1 MEMTT
6 ETLCDID
13 FLRRLLRDAP
23 YDPRRGVGC
32 LGRRVRVSTPVEGLP
47 SALVPDEM
55 RADKEYR
62 AARSDSVAWR
72 RLRCRYDFEYWACEC
87 VTVKDKQ
94 SYRDIPFRLN
104 APQRRVLE
112 VLEVDRRAGLPVRI
126 ILLKARQWGGSTLV
140 QMYMAWIQCVHRRNW
155 NSVICAHV
163 KDTSLNIRGMYT
175 KMLER
180 YPAELWEGDE
190 EAAFRPYERSGGV
203 RVIAGRDCRV
213 TIGSSECPDSVRGGD
228 YAMAHLS
235 ETAFWR
241 SSPTR
246 SPRAVI
252 QAVCGSIALV
262 PYSFVAIE
270 STACGTGDYFHTEWV
285 RSKSG
290 EGDKHAVF
298 VPWQEIDFY
307 RLEGDDATAILGTM
321 SAHERWLWAHGCTSD
336 NLRWYRRKR
345 REFESDEQFYAEFPP
360 DDILAFTSA
369 QNVVFPA
376 DAVERLRAGC
386 HAAARTG
393 EVSAD
398 GSRFTDDASGRMKV
412 WEEPSRTGRYV
423 VAVDVGG
430 RSASAD
436 WSVIA
441 VFDISGDMPRVAAQW
456 RGHIDHDLLAA
467 KSVAVARYY
476 RDAFLVIESNTFE
489 TAQYGGGADSNLFVL
504 NRISEQ
510 YANLYTR
517 RTFDSL
523 TRTYSSR
530 IGFHTNVSTKAMVIA
545 GLVEAV
551 RDGLYVERDAE
562 ACHELSVYEQLPNG
576 AYAAK
581 QGHHDDI
588 LMTRARALHVIR
600 AGDVPAARLDAY
612 PQRPAW

>member
-1 MEMTT
+1 METRV
-6 ETLCDID
+6 EVLADID
-13 FLRRLLRDAP
+13 FMRRLFRDEP
-23 YDPRRGVGC
+23 YDPIRGIGC
-32 LGRRVRVSTPVEGLP
+32 MGRRDRVFTPVEGLP
-47 SALVPDEM
+47 SAFIPVEM
-55 RADKEYR
+55 HADSEYR
-62 AARSDSVAWR
+62 SARNDSVAWR
-72 RLRCRYDFEYWACEC
+72 RLRCRYDFEYWAAEC

-94 SYRDIPFRLN
+94 SYRDIPFILN
-104 APQRRVLE
+104 APQRRVLR
-112 VLEVDRRAGLPVRI
+112 VLEGDRRAGLPIRI

-175 KMLER
+175 KMLDR
-180 YPAELWEGDE
+180 YPRELWEGDE
-190 EAAFRPYERSGGV
+190 EPSFRPYERSGGV
-203 RVIAGRDCRV
+203 RSIAGRGCRV
-213 TIGSSECPDSVRGGD
+213 TIGSSECPDSVRGAD

-270 STACGTGDYFHTEWV
+270 STACGTGDYFHTEWM
-285 RSKSG
+285 RCKDG
-290 EGDKHAVF
+290 TGDKHAVF
-298 VPWQEIDFY
+298 VPWPEIDFY
-307 RLEGDDATAILGTM
+307 RLGGDDAEAILGSMTE
-321 SAHERWLWAHGCTSD
+321 HEEWLWMHGCASD

-360 DDILAFTSA
+360 DDVLAFASSQRAVFSSA
-369 QNVVFPA
+369 
-376 DAVERLRAGC
+376 AVERLRAGC
-386 HAAARTG
+386 TAPYTTG
-393 EVSAD
+393 DVSAD
-398 GSRFTDDASGRMKV
+398 GSRFTADSLGAMKV
-412 WEEPSRTGRYV
+412 WEAPSRTGRYV

-441 VFDISGDMPRVAAQW
+441 VMDISGEVPRVAAQW
-456 RGHIDHDLLAA
+456 RGHTDHDLLAA
-467 KSVAVARYY
+467 RSVAIARYY
-476 RDAFLVIESNTFE
+476 RNAFLIIESNTFE
-489 TAQYGGGADSNLFVL
+489 TAAYGGGDANLFVL

-510 YANLYTR
+510 YSNLYMR
-517 RTFDSL
+517 RTFDTFTGS
-523 TRTYSSR
+523 YSNR

-551 RDGLYVERDAE
+551 REGLYVERDPE
-562 ACHELSVYEQLPNG
+562 VCNELAVYEQLPSG
-576 AYAAK
+576 SYAAK

-588 LMTRARALHVIR
+588 LMTRAIALHVIR
-600 AGDVPAARLDAY
+600 AGDVPAPRLDDY

>member
-1 MEMTT
+1 
-6 ETLCDID
+6 
-13 FLRRLLRDAP
+13 
-23 YDPRRGVGC
+23 
-32 LGRRVRVSTPVEGLP
+32 
-47 SALVPDEM
+47 
-55 RADKEYR
+55 
-62 AARSDSVAWR
+62 
-72 RLRCRYDFEYWACEC
+72 
-87 VTVKDKQ
+87 
-94 SYRDIPFRLN
+94 
-104 APQRRVLE
+104 
-112 VLEVDRRAGLPVRI
+112 
-126 ILLKARQWGGSTLV
+126 
-140 QMYMAWIQCVHRRNW
+140 
-155 NSVICAHV
+155 
-163 KDTSLNIRGMYT
+163 
-175 KMLER
+175 MLER

-190 EAAFRPYERSGGV
+190 DAAFRPYERSGGV

-307 RLEGDDATAILGTM
+307 RLEGDDAAAILGTM

-369 QNVVFPA
+369 QSVVFPTA
-376 DAVERLRAGC
+376 AVERLRAGC
-386 HAAARTG
+386 HEAARTG

-398 GSRFTDDASGRMKV
+398 GSRFTDEASGRMKV
-412 WEEPSRTGRYV
+412 WEEPCRTGRYV

-441 VFDISGDMPRVAAQW
+441 VFDISGEQPRVVAQW

-588 LMTRARALHVIR
+588 LMTRAIALHVIR